1 MQVTSVR
8 TVLMV
13 VMGCTLA
20 ACAARGGASAA
31 MRPVDIVERLY
42 SDDGAGITDSSR
54 RVARTATEY
63 RALWREATRAQRTEP
78 EAPSIDFGR
87 AIVVLV
93 AAGPSRPGDRIRV
106 DSVAPGRRELAI
118 VVRTTLA
125 CQPLPGTV
133 YPIEIVALP
142 KPRSEAVL
150 SFIERR
156 EKARDCTE

>member
-1 MQVTSVR
+1 MRSTSARAVLALTSIAAVT
-8 TVLMV
+8 
-13 VMGCTLA
+13 
-20 ACAARGGASAA
+20 ACSARGPATMA

-54 RVARTATEY
+54 RVARTASEY
-63 RALWREATRAQRTEP
+63 KALWREATRAQRTEP
-78 EAPSIDFGR
+78 EAPSIDFSR

-106 DSVAPGRRELAI
+106 DSVATTKRELAI

-133 YPIEIVALP
+133 YPIEMVALP
-142 KPRSEAVL
+142 KPRADAVL
-150 SFIERR
+150 SFVERR
-156 EKARDCTE
+156 DRARDCAE